1 MPKKVLTKW
10 EIAKPILEELYLA
23 GDIQDD
29 WPRKKVHSARP
40 EFEAVPINNFGN
52 NWNRMKKSIGT
63 LKQQAKRDFEILQA
77 DKLLYPIDENRWDG
91 SDAQALLKQDIRN
104 DFHLYFNPKELHMS
118 RMEYKKF
125 DFKVFGPHVYQEIR
139 SKKETNYWLTKKA
152 LKESKKKQYDESDP
166 DNAEFNVA

>member
-91 SDAQALLKQDIRN
+91 SLKCRVECAGVHDEFMQVENEEKLHAILKMACRWALMHKNKQDKNREDIRQN
-104 DFHLYFNPKELHMS
+104 
-118 RMEYKKF
+118 KK
-125 DFKVFGPHVYQEIR
+125 
-139 SKKETNYWLTKKA
+139 NW
-152 LKESKKKQYDESDP
+152 
-166 DNAEFNVA
+166 